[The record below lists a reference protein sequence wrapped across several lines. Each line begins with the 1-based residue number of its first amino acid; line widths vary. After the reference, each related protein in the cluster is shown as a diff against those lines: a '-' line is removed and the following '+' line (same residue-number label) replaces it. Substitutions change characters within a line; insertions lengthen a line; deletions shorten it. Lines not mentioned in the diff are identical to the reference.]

1 MADDNQSLK
10 PSQTKIAA
18 KVRYK
23 SIATKKMATGSKNT
37 SDKPY
42 EEDDDETTLQQM
54 VSKMKR
60 KGNASV
66 SEKDKVGV
74 VLEEQTVVTGNASVS
89 EKDKVGVVLEEQT
102 VVTEEHTLKQKDQS
116 DMLQE
121 KEIVVTDNVEI
132 DEVVNNV
139 CKNIFEE
146 THQKDP
152 GVEESDKNRDKDV
165 TVEDTSKL
173 DSTNAEG
180 IDTSISKTA
189 TTKQAI
195 MKRKGLQ
202 NQKDNQPKKKKIIQG
217 SKDTEKAVASK
228 RINTRSVSSHQKANE
243 ENVEGKNE
251 KKRKRALK
259 DKGKEKVEENDGLQ
273 IMQIEEIENSD
284 IEVKEVNKKGKQE
297 RRKGKQKVIE
307 DVKYPTLKIRTSPN
321 SLYLAIQNMSNEQK
335 DWVRSIG
342 FESILELKIDVI
354 PSKMA
359 FYIVNN
365 LDCENLKLHVAGAMI
380 TITSSMVHDVFGLP
394 IGGVDLF
401 ELPLSKKIDI
411 TAEWLKQY
419 DGKPLVRPMQ
429 IMEVMKKSKVNDFN
443 FRMNFITLFMSTMVD
458 CSKMGCCNISF
469 LKYLRKDTD
478 LKTIDWCKVMIDFLK
493 TSMYGVTQAR
503 DLTYYTGPI
512 TFLTLLYVDY
522 VSCSTLHV
530 QRQRPT
536 IKSWNSDLLSRRETA
551 ETNLGCFGLGKLEGQ
566 LTEDE
571 IIEGFKNTLNDKLEC
586 MMVEKV
592 TIEKIIED
600 CKSKYPSVDFF
611 AEFQVKFEEFFGKRK
626 EDRKD
631 EEGEENDDNDDD
643 GNDEDGDGNNKD
655 DGDKND
661 GDNNDEDRDGNN
673 QANDGDGD
681 EEEKDD
687 DGDREKKDGDEDKE
701 NKDVDED
708 KEDEDVH
715 ANEEDKNDDSGKKDG
730 DGEKSDVND
739 ERDKTHHSTS
749 EEKENTNINDAN
761 SGSNVG
767 DKEKSDGQMTQIF
780 NSPTFHQLCD
790 KTVERYT
797 RVTADGAPSYSLGY
811 SPLDIEMKKKA
822 NEEDEVQK
830 PVKRQLNLGP
840 QLRSPYK
847 ERVVDISVLLKKEEK
862 LVSNMIIAGLGKC
875 DDVLFEVNDFK
886 LCRGYMEMLVSGYGL
901 QNRIIDAWVHVL
913 NDCEKYKSD
922 EAPRKLY
929 LRTAVTI
936 GVTNFNVDKEQRYNR
951 FKSNLNDYL
960 SSENMKF
967 RHHDLLFFAL
977 YRGINFYLVVF
988 NLKKGAVVIIDN
1000 DISDKHKPNRYN
1012 KVPNAL
1018 HEIMVM
1024 YLKEVNHPSWEAMS
1038 RAIIE
1043 EIDVLCC
1050 TKNVKCTE
1058 SGIYTM
1064 RHMETYKGEQ
1074 PNKWKCGIHK
1084 ETSTRLQSQLHNL
1097 RLKYTVKILLS
1108 EVNTKDKVVV
1118 LESMDFGDKSDEE
1131 KNIQYDFSS
1140 KAKIARLKNFR
1151 LFGV

>member
-1 MADDNQSLK
+1 MADDNQHSK
-10 PSQTKIAA
+10 ASQKKIAA
-18 KVRYK
+18 KV
-23 SIATKKMATGSKNT
+23 N
-37 SDKPY
+37 
-42 EEDDDETTLQQM
+42 EDDDNAMTLQM
-54 VSKMKR
+54 MLAKMRR
-60 KGNASV
+60 KDKPLLN
-66 SEKDKVGV
+66 EKDKDKEVDDHPK
-74 VLEEQTVVTGNASVS
+74 EQ
-89 EKDKVGVVLEEQT
+89 L
-102 VVTEEHTLKQKDQS
+102 
-116 DMLQE
+116 
-121 KEIVVTDNVEI
+121 VTDNVEI
-132 DEVVNNV
+132 NKVVNNV
-139 CKNIFEE
+139 CQNILEE
-146 THQKDP
+146 THEKDH

-165 TVEDTSKL
+165 TVEDTSKS
-173 DSTNAEG
+173 DSVNAKG
-180 IDTSISKTA
+180 TDTTISKTA
-189 TTKQAI
+189 TTKQSI
-195 MKRKGLQ
+195 MKRKGFQ

-217 SKDTEKAVASK
+217 SKETEKAVASK
-228 RINTRSVSSHQKANE
+228 RIKTTSVSSNQKITE

-251 KKRKRALK
+251 KKRKRTLK
-259 DKGKEKVEENDGLQ
+259 DKGKEKVEEKDSLS
-273 IMQIEEIENSD
+273 IIQIEEIENSD
-284 IEVKEVNKKGKQE
+284 IEVKEVNKKGKQQ
-297 RRKGKQKVIE
+297 RRKGKMKVIE
-307 DVKYPTLKIRTSPN
+307 DVKYSTLKIRTSPN
-321 SLYLAIQNMSNEQK
+321 SLYLAIQSLSNEQR

-365 LDCENLKLHVAGAMI
+365 LDFENLKLYVAGGMI
-380 TITSSMVHDVFGLP
+380 TITPSMVHDVFGLP

-401 ELPLSKKIDI
+401 KLPLSKKIDI

-443 FRMNFITLFMSTMVD
+443 FKMNFITLFMSTMVD
-458 CSKMGCCNISF
+458 CTKMGCCNISF

-493 TSMYGVTQAR
+493 TSMYGVRDAR
-503 DLTYYTGPI
+503 DITYYTGPI

-551 ETNLGCFGLGKLEGQ
+551 ETDLGCFGLGKLEGQ

-571 IIEGFKNTLNDKLEC
+571 IIEGFKNTLNEKFEW
-586 MMVEKV
+586 MMAEKV

-611 AEFQVKFEEFFGKRK
+611 GEFQINFEEFFGKRK

-631 EEGEENDDNDDD
+631 EDGDKNDDDNDDD
-643 GNDEDGDGNNKD
+643 DGDHEDGDKNDDDDDDDDHHEDGAGKNND
-655 DGDKND
+655 DDVDKND
-661 GDNNDEDRDGNN
+661 GDNNEGDK

-681 EEEKDD
+681 KEENDD
-687 DGDREKKDGDEDKE
+687 DGEREKKDGDEDKE
-701 NKDVDED
+701 DKNVDED
-708 KEDEDVH
+708 KEDEDAH
-715 ANEEDKNDDSGKKDG
+715 GNEEEKNDDSGKKDG
-730 DGEKSDVND
+730 DGEKTDVND
-739 ERDKTHHSTS
+739 ERDKTHHSAS
-749 EEKENTNINDAN
+749 KEKEHSNINDAN

-811 SPLDIEMKKKA
+811 SPLDLEMKKPA

-875 DDVLFEVNDFK
+875 DDVLFEANDFK

-922 EAPRKLY
+922 EAPRRLY

-988 NLKKGAVVIIDN
+988 NLKKGVVVIIDN

-1012 KVPNAL
+1012 KVPNVL
-1018 HEIMVM
+1018 HEIMVR
-1024 YLKEVNHPSWEAMS
+1024 YLKEVNHPSWEAIS

-1043 EIDVLCC
+1043 EIEVLCC
-1050 TKNVKCTE
+1050 TKNVKSTE

-1118 LESMDFGDKSDEE
+1118 QQSMDFEDKGDEQQA
-1131 KNIQYDFSS
+1131 IQYDISS
-1140 KAKIARLKNFR
+1140 KSRTVRLKNFR
-1151 LFGV
+1151 LLGV